1 MEEGKAPAP
10 GRETMSTADLDNTGL
25 LQLQQ
30 DTMARQD
37 NELEDLER
45 SVNSTK
51 VTIPVTCTQACHSC
65 RMKGGARCRRCLC
78 KEGLRSR
85 DWCRLE
91 AQP

>member
-1 MEEGKAPAP
+1 MEEGRAPAP
-10 GRETMSTADLDNTGL
+10 GRETMSTADLDNSGL

-51 VTIPVTCTQACHSC
+51 VTCVVSGAQACHSC
-65 RMKGGARCRRCLC
+65 HMEAGACSQCI
-78 KEGLRSR
+78 
-85 DWCRLE
+85 
-91 AQP
+91 

>member
-1 MEEGKAPAP
+1 MEEGRASVP

-30 DTMARQD
+30 DTMTRQD

-51 VTIPVTCTQACHSC
+51 VTGLVNGPQACHIC
-65 RMKGGARCRRCLC
+65 HMAGARYQLWLC
-78 KEGLRSR
+78 NEWSSST
-85 DWCRLE
+85 DWYRLE
-91 AQP
+91 AQQ

>member
-1 MEEGKAPAP
+1 
-10 GRETMSTADLDNTGL
+10 MSTADLDNSGL

-51 VTIPVTCTQACHSC
+51 VTTLVSGAQACHSR
-65 RMKGGARCRRCLC
+65 RMKADACCRRCLC
-78 KEGLRSR
+78 REELCSR
-85 DWCRLE
+85 DWCTLE
-91 AQP
+91 ARL

>member
-1 MEEGKAPAP
+1 
-10 GRETMSTADLDNTGL
+10 MSTADLDNSGL

-51 VTIPVTCTQACHSC
+51 VKTPVSGAHACHNC
-65 RMKGGARCRRCLC
+65 RMKLGACCRRCLC
-78 KEGLRSR
+78 REKRRSR
-85 DWCRLE
+85 DWCRLA
-91 AQP
+91 AQL